1 MFSIEGVWVGWS
13 DYINP
18 LLPPPPTPPTKKSN
32 GMDHNTITLLYC
44 QQHTSA
50 SVSNAFGGAT
60 LTF

>member
-1 MFSIEGVWVGWS
+1 MFSIEGAWVGWS

-18 LLPPPPTPPTKKSN
+18 FLPPPKKSN

-50 SVSNAFGGAT
+50 SVSNVFGGAT